1 MTTLILTRNVTMN
14 NGWEFPA
21 GTPVELVDDM
31 GRSLAVKVNGEL
43 VVVSASDA
51 RPQ

>member
-1 MTTLILTRNVTMN
+1 MTTLILARKVTTN
-14 NGWEFPA
+14 NGREFPV

-43 VVVSASDA
+43 VIVGASEV